1 MCVCNWIWHER
12 ENFEY
17 TWNVE
22 EILAWKLSLR
32 WIKPPP
38 PATKARGR
46 RLKLK
51 HYRLEASQ
59 QSITE
64 GWTCTVSWVSW
75 PVPGHSAKVLNA
87 VLVLLCTPGLER
99 LTEGRSRAKGRQ
111 SRQSWADGSVLTSPA
126 LCWIS
131 HSGGKGLRTLIHT
144 AKGQESLLMTF
155 SKENTRQMCVSV
167 LGDVRKQVGNW
178 IAEDLAK
185 GQERKWQRLSQGC
198 GINFTTAK
206 AAQN

>member
-1 MCVCNWIWHER
+1 MWMKYWPESYHWDGFNNHHHHQQKH
-12 ENFEY
+12 
-17 TWNVE
+17 
-22 EILAWKLSLR
+22 A
-32 WIKPPP
+32 
-38 PATKARGR
+38 AG

-64 GWTCTVSWVSW
+64 GWMCTVSWVSW
-75 PVPGHSAKVLNA
+75 PVPGHSAKVLNPM
-87 VLVLLCTPGLER
+87 LVLLCTPGLER
-99 LTEGRSRAKGRQ
+99 LTVGRSRAEGRQ
-111 SRQSWADGSVLTSPA
+111 SRQSWADGSVLASPA

-131 HSGGKGLRTLIHT
+131 HSGGKGLWTLIHT
-144 AKGQESLLMTF
+144 AKGQESLLRTF

-167 LGDVRKQVGNW
+167 LRDVRKQVGNW
-178 IAEDLAK
+178 IAEELAK
-185 GQERKWQRLSQGC
+185 GQERKWQRLSQGL